1 MKKKRFDVI
10 DKVRTLRC
18 TLGNKETV
26 RAMRSA
32 SVSSLRRWAN
42 RKCRPIR
49 AHVRLVNETYE
60 IAKRMGM
67 LKVQQKQKKSKKR

>member
-1 MKKKRFDVI
+1 MKRKRIDVI
-10 DKVRTLRC
+10 DKVRTLRG
-18 TLGNKETV
+18 TLGSKETV
-26 RAMRSA
+26 RAMESG
-32 SVSSLRRWAN
+32 SVTSLWRWAH

-67 LKVQQKQKKSKKR
+67 LKVQQKRKKSKKR